1 MTTTATAPVTAPVT
15 AKITARDPDI
25 RRLGQ
30 IASTWRGPIGKPLT
44 DKRIEYY
51 IARGFYSSP
60 IVALRRLQQQAAA
73 LNKLPKKKRIEEKV
87 KFSRKQFEKMFE

>member
-1 MTTTATAPVTAPVT
+1 MTTTAPASLSTIQ
-15 AKITARDPDI
+15 ITARDPDI

-30 IASTWRGPIGKPLT
+30 IASTWRDPIGKPLT
-44 DKRIEYY
+44 DERIEYY

>member
-1 MTTTATAPVTAPVT
+1 MTT
-15 AKITARDPDI
+15 RDPDI

-30 IASTWRGPIGKPLT
+30 IASTWRDPIGKPLT

-60 IVALRRLQQQAAA
+60 VIALRRLQQQAA
-73 LNKLPKKKRIEEKV
+73 KKKRIEEKV
-87 KFSRKQFEKMFE
+87 KFSRKQLEKMFE